1 LIGQLSF
8 GDKSIYAIKKIDI
21 TRTDGETIL
30 KEADVSAI
38 RPA

>member
-8 GDKSIYAIKKIDI
+8 GDKSIYAIKKIAKMI
-21 TRTDGETIL
+21 TDEETIQ

-38 RPA
+38 RSA